1 MEATS
6 VYGIAAGGIF
16 IVLVS
21 VLHLLYRNG
30 IFSSRGRPRALVA
43 RLSNEDKK
51 EKGDEKKA
59 NQAKK
64 QKATRPVSVL
74 VNLSRPMKL
83 DAGQYIYLSLP
94 SLTFWSWLQSHPFT
108 VISWSNQEQDT
119 LELFIQPRRGFSADL
134 LRAAEGG
141 PVSFP
146 AYITGPHGIS
156 EPVDQYES
164 VLAIA
169 TDFGVA
175 AVIPYF
181 RKLINNRN
189 KSVARARRLH
199 FVWQV
204 QTRDIAIAGQSLL
217 NSLLEHDE
225 DDTLHKHS
233 ILTISLFVKS
243 GSSAENMLFLG
254 DHKRAFIHCEEP
266 NYREI
271 IEAEA
276 SGQHITSLSNS
287 EEARG
292 ESLVM
297 VSATDKLRDE
307 ICFIVRDHLADRMRL
322 TELEYQPL

>member
-1 MEATS
+1 MNCRDFDIQKIDNIFAIIVCFSSAVRTSLTFQQGAGVLGAILFISLPFLRCHAYEVFLRAHQGLAGLLLYATWQHLS
-6 VYGIAAGGIF
+6 SHHSTSRLFLIIIF
-16 IVLVS
+16 GVFLLMLVIQ
-21 VLHLLYRNG
+21 VLHLLYRNS

-43 RLSNEDKK
+43 RLSNEDKNGQDD
-51 EKGDEKKA
+51 EKQEDVEKKA

-64 QKATRPVSVL
+64 EKATGPVSVL

-108 VISWSNQEQDT
+108 VISWSNEEQDK
-119 LELFIQPRRGFSADL
+119 LELFVQPQRGFTADL
-134 LRAAEGG
+134 LRAAEDG

-181 RKLINNRN
+181 KKLIDNRN

-204 QTRDIAIAGQSLL
+204 QTRGMMRAI
-217 NSLLEHDE
+217 EY
-225 DDTLHKHS
+225 
-233 ILTISLFVKS
+233 
-243 GSSAENMLFLG
+243 
-254 DHKRAFIHCEEP
+254 DHKANIFRHCNRRAVI
-266 NYREI
+266 
-271 IEAEA
+271 A
-276 SGQHITSLSNS
+276 
-287 EEARG
+287 
-292 ESLVM
+292 
-297 VSATDKLRDE
+297 
-307 ICFIVRDHLADRMRL
+307 
-322 TELEYQPL
+322 